1 MWYDQIA
8 VHDLVGELVDWEDQ
22 NQTVAVEGRCGGGP
36 DPQGGDHLLLK
47 SRNLLR
53 LVDPLILGSLLRL
66 E

>member
-1 MWYDQIA
+1 MWYNQIT

-22 NQTVAVEGRCGGGP
+22 NQAVAVQGCRSGGP
-36 DPQGGDHLLLK
+36 DPQGGDHLLVK